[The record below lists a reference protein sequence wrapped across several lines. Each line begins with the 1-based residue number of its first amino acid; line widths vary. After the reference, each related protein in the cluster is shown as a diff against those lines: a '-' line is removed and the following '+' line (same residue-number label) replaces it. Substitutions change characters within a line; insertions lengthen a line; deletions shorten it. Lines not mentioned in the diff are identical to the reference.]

1 MGVDFDY
8 FKIFD
13 KCEFVKEDLVKVDVE
28 IVKFDNKVE
37 FVKKFVV
44 FYFENKD
51 LFFVEFLLLYF
62 EVLDFKINK
71 KNFDEFWSFN
81 VDVVLEYLIKVLGDE
96 NGINDEE
103 GKIINGFIKKYS

>member
-13 KCEFVKEDLVKVDVE
+13 KCEFVKEDLEKVDVE

-37 FVKKFVV
+37 VVKKLVV

-51 LFFVEFLLLYF
+51 LFFEGFIFLYL

-96 NGINDEE
+96 NGDKDKE
-103 GKIINGFIKKYS
+103 GKIINGFIKKYN